1 MLYEPK
7 AAVGATC
14 ELILDLGG
22 PFRLRD
28 AAGEELTVRSRKA
41 QGLLALV
48 GTAPSLRRSRPWL
61 QDKLWSERGAEQGSA
76 SLRQCLTE
84 IRTAL
89 RAHRGCLR
97 TDSGWVALD
106 AERVLVNT
114 TVSDRDEDADVEFL
128 EGLDIRDPEFENWL
142 RGQRLSQS
150 HHHDRGEDIVHR
162 REGSATAALGEA
174 RATEFVLAQE
184 TRIAALEQLLGR
196 QALEIEFLKAALRG
210 EAASCNPGTAVTLC
224 GAAYELRRDCQR
236 CGSGLPELDVVPTYL
251 PVASGKPS

>member
-1 MLYEPK
+1 MLYDPK

-28 AAGEELTVRSRKA
+28 AEGEDLTPRSRKA

-84 IRTAL
+84 IRAAL
-89 RAHRGCLR
+89 RCHRGCLR

-106 AERVLVNT
+106 ADRVLVNAT
-114 TVSDRDEDADVEFL
+114 LSDRDENAEVEFL

-142 RGQRLSQS
+142 RDQRLAQS
-150 HHHDRGEDIVHR
+150 HHDRGEAIVHR
-162 REGSATAALGEA
+162 RDAPATETFGEA
-174 RATEFVLAQE
+174 RTAELLRAHE
-184 TRIAALEQLLGR
+184 THIAALEQLLGR

-210 EAASCNPGTAVTLC
+210 GAAPCNPATAVSLC
-224 GAAYELRRDCQR
+224 GAACEVRWDGQRRD
-236 CGSGLPELDVVPTYL
+236 SGFHELDVVPTYH
-251 PVASGKPS
+251 PEPAGKPS